1 MKISVDLFGGP
12 GDELLGVR
20 IAGLPA
26 GLPVEPG
33 ALRAALSRRV
43 RCTRALL
50 PGERISEPVCRI
62 AAGAP
67 EGETTGA
74 PVVFFYGSV
83 ERREPGVL
91 RPSTGDLGA
100 FLRGERFESRMG
112 ELDRLCGLTLAG
124 ELAREAALSEGVT
137 VLGHLLSAGG
147 VEERS
152 FERQRPTPEELEALS
167 SREPAVFLPETA
179 EAMGRAVRAALE
191 RGDTVGGMLELVAL
205 GLPGGLGSDAR
216 PVQAEVARA
225 LFELPY
231 VAGVSFG
238 RGEALVSEPGH
249 RAVDRLRPAGGRVRS
264 EGGGFGG
271 LCGPFTSGEPLVV
284 RVTVAPSPLLRGVQE
299 SVDVRAMD
307 RAELRAAEA
316 HFSPAE
322 VQAAA
327 EGALA
332 RAAYGL
338 VCGFRRG

>member
-1 MKISVDLFGGP
+1 MSISVELFGGP

-26 GLPVEPG
+26 GLPVDLG

-50 PGERISEPVCRI
+50 PGEPISEPACRL

-74 PVVFFYGSV
+74 PVVFLYGSV
-83 ERREPGVL
+83 EQREKGVI

-100 FLRGERFESRMG
+100 FLRGDRFENRMG
-112 ELDRLCGLTLAG
+112 ELDRLSGFTLAG
-124 ELAREAALSEGVT
+124 ELARGAALAEGVT
-137 VLGHLLSAGG
+137 ILGHLLSLGGAEEAG
-147 VEERS
+147 
-152 FERQRPTPEELEALS
+152 FERQRPTPEELELLV
-167 SREPAVFLPETA
+167 SREPSVFLPETA
-179 EAMGRAVRAALE
+179 EAMGRAARAALE
-191 RGDTVGGMLELVAL
+191 RGDTLGGVLELVAL
-205 GLPGGLGSDAR
+205 GLPGGLGSDVR

-231 VAGVSFG
+231 VTGVAFG
-238 RGEALVSEPGH
+238 RGETLASEPGH
-249 RAVDRLRPAGGRVRS
+249 KAVDRLQLAGGRIRS

-284 RVTVAPSPLLRGVQE
+284 RVTVAPSPLLRGGQE
-299 SVDVRAMD
+299 SINLCTMEQTVVREREVHLA
-307 RAELRAAEA
+307 
-316 HFSPAE
+316 PAE

-332 RAAYGL
+332 RAVYQL
-338 VCGFRRG
+338 LCDFRRS